1 MIVLMVK
8 LDFNCIYIFV
18 GHRWQ
23 YYFNYAIS
31 SIRNKVTHFMH
42 CQSCSCCT
50 SALSSL
56 RCRWKELIG
65 DQYNFNYLFSVKVTA
80 VTVAATIMTFIT
92 TTTMTELHYLTWVQS
107 HPWKY
112 TYESH
117 SLHRDGVLSFRKVCV
132 SAALDMQCLCPE
144 L

>member
-1 MIVLMVK
+1 
-8 LDFNCIYIFV
+8 
-18 GHRWQ
+18 
-23 YYFNYAIS
+23 
-31 SIRNKVTHFMH
+31 MH
-42 CQSCSCCT
+42 CHSCSRCT

-56 RCRWKELIG
+56 RCSCKELIE
-65 DQYNFNYLFSVKVTA
+65 DQYNFNDSFSVKLT
-80 VTVAATIMTFIT
+80 AATVMTFIT
-92 TTTMTELHYLTWVQS
+92 TASMSELHYLTWVQS

-132 SAALDMQCLCPE
+132 SAALDMQFLCPE